1 MLLLLSKNILLS
13 LDIILV
19 KLLSVF
25 TSLSKEDKEFKQK
38 LKNILGF
45 SPSNLALYKQAFRH
59 SSSKKEITEH
69 VQSNERLEFLGDSI
83 LGAVVAE
90 HLFKLFPT
98 RDEGFLTQMRSRIV
112 NGQHLFVLAK
122 KFGLDVLLQS
132 RLTKKEKI
140 SSSAYGDVFESFIG
154 AIYLDKGF
162 DKTKKFI
169 LTTVIKNHLDIN
181 ELLQN
186 DTDYKTQFQI
196 LMQRQKN
203 TFAYTIIK
211 EGESG
216 REKMYTVELSING
229 EPQATF
235 EHKSK
240 KVAEQKVAQIVLEQL
255 GDQEIMDS

>member
-1 MLLLLSKNILLS
+1 MVTFLSTLKPLS
-13 LDIILV
+13 A
-19 KLLSVF
+19 
-25 TSLSKEDKEFKQK
+25 EDKEFKQK

-45 SPSNLALYKQAFRH
+45 APTNLALYKQAFRH

-69 VQSNERLEFLGDSI
+69 IQSNERLEFLGDSI
-83 LGAVVAE
+83 LGAIVAE
-90 HLFKLFPT
+90 HLFKLFPKK
-98 RDEGFLTQMRSRIV
+98 DEGFLTQMRSRIV

-122 KFGLDVLLQS
+122 KFGLDILLQS
-132 RLTKKEKI
+132 RLTKKEKV

-203 TFAYTIIK
+203 KFEYKILEETQHGKEKTFII
-211 EGESG
+211 
-216 REKMYTVELSING
+216 ELSVNG
-229 EPQATF
+229 EAQGTF

-240 KVAEQKVAQIVLEQL
+240 KVAEQKVAQLVLEKL
-255 GDQEIMDS
+255 GNNS

>member
-1 MLLLLSKNILLS
+1 MIT
-13 LDIILV
+13 
-19 KLLSVF
+19 LLSVLKP
-25 TSLSKEDKEFKQK
+25 LSVEDKEFKQK

-45 SPSNLALYKQAFRH
+45 APTNLALYKQAFRH

-69 VQSNERLEFLGDSI
+69 IQSNERLEFLGDSI
-83 LGAVVAE
+83 LGAIVAE
-90 HLFKLFPT
+90 HLFKLFPKK
-98 RDEGFLTQMRSRIV
+98 DEGFLTQMRSRIV

-122 KFGLDVLLQS
+122 KFGLDILLQS

-203 TFAYTIIK
+203 KFEYKIIEETLHSKEKTFTI
-211 EGESG
+211 
-216 REKMYTVELSING
+216 ELSING
-229 EPQATF
+229 EAQGTF

-240 KVAEQKVAQIVLEQL
+240 KVAEQKVAQLVLEKL
-255 GDQEIMDS
+255 GNNS

>member
-1 MLLLLSKNILLS
+1 MITF
-13 LDIILV
+13 
-19 KLLSVF
+19 LSVLKP
-25 TSLSKEDKEFKQK
+25 LSVEDKEFKQK

-45 SPSNLALYKQAFRH
+45 APTNLALYKQAFRH

-69 VQSNERLEFLGDSI
+69 IQSNERLEFLGDSI
-83 LGAVVAE
+83 LGAIVAE
-90 HLFKLFPT
+90 HLFKLFPKK
-98 RDEGFLTQMRSRIV
+98 DEGFLTQMRSRIV

-122 KFGLDVLLQS
+122 KFGLDILLQS

-203 TFAYTIIK
+203 KFEYKIIEETQNGKEKTFTI
-211 EGESG
+211 
-216 REKMYTVELSING
+216 ELSING
-229 EPQATF
+229 EAQGTF

-240 KVAEQKVAQIVLEQL
+240 KVAEQKVAQLVLEKL
-255 GDQEIMDS
+255 GNNS